1 MRQPHSQGSWH
12 TDGKCRSGGKVLEAI
27 PGTKIPGPPWRELTF
42 EHVLQYYDGPRLI
55 LRRSDDG
62 QLYLAWWSDADQN
75 VERWIYLPISLMR
88 LCSVLTGKTPSR
100 NALNSPEDGYVLAL
114 DVSPDTDHVI
124 HTVKTIASAVP
135 QHSIPLPGA
144 RLGVSGEGW
153 KALKARL
160 LAAIVQTPPY
170 DYHHDTAEVS
180 IPIREF
186 IHLHRGLVSVASVI
200 AQQLAGLEALGV
212 NVVVGGNGPPPE
224 VLRDYAMVV
233 PGFQEVA
240 RTINSLP
247 ETTFGKAKISL
258 VSALRLIRGIQ
269 CASEIVSKLAVVN
282 PGHQVPVETPIF
294 APSDLDDWTRAV
306 RIIEGIDS
314 FIQARLR
321 ITDMVQATW
330 AAADHMVSE
339 RST

>member
-1 MRQPHSQGSWH
+1 
-12 TDGKCRSGGKVLEAI
+12 VLEAI

-42 EHVLQYYDGPRLI
+42 EHILQYYDGPRLI

-100 NALNSPEDGYVLAL
+100 NALNNPEDGYVLAL

-170 DYHHDTAEVS
+170 DYHHDTAEV
-180 IPIREF
+180 PY
-186 IHLHRGLVSVASVI
+186 
-200 AQQLAGLEALGV
+200 Q
-212 NVVVGGNGPPPE
+212 
-224 VLRDYAMVV
+224 
-233 PGFQEVA
+233 
-240 RTINSLP
+240 
-247 ETTFGKAKISL
+247 
-258 VSALRLIRGIQ
+258 
-269 CASEIVSKLAVVN
+269 
-282 PGHQVPVETPIF
+282 
-294 APSDLDDWTRAV
+294 
-306 RIIEGIDS
+306 
-314 FIQARLR
+314 
-321 ITDMVQATW
+321 
-330 AAADHMVSE
+330 
-339 RST
+339 